1 MFMAPRDQCI
11 RCWELDAV
19 AAGNLDLAREALVPK
34 LGATSE
40 VCLAPLFDLE
50 ALQLREAVVEDVA
63 LAVVA
68 LVRARLGEEL
78 VAPLP
83 LREALR
89 PALGEDVRAAEREG
103 EARRR
108 RDQLGLDLGLL
119 GLGGRGALR
128 EASRVA
134 ERRREDARHLDVR
147 RRLAAPRHLGAHARR
162 RRRGLLAEA
171 PEGGRAD
178 GEGED
183 ELHFY
188 AGGDHDA
195 SPSTATNRV

>member
-1 MFMAPRDQCI
+1 MAPRDQCI

-68 LVRARLGEEL
+68 LVRTRLGEEL

-83 LREALR
+83 LGEPLGA
-89 PALGEDVRAAEREG
+89 AFGEDVRAAERERKAG
-103 EARRR
+103 RRG
-108 RDQLGLDLGLL
+108 DQLGLGRGLL
-119 GLGGRGALR
+119 GLSTSGSFL
-128 EASRVA
+128 EAPGVA
-134 ERRREDARHLDVR
+134 ERRREDLGHLDVCDG
-147 RRLAAPRHLGAHARR
+147 LAALRHLATTRR
-162 RRRGLLAEA
+162 RRRCGLAEA
-171 PEGGRAD
+171 PERGRAD
-178 GEGED
+178 GGESED
-183 ELHFY
+183 ELHLVNLVLCSVLAY
-188 AGGDHDA
+188 
-195 SPSTATNRV
+195 SS

>member
-19 AAGNLDLAREALVPK
+19 ATGNLDLAREALVPE

-50 ALQLREAVVEDVA
+50 ALQLREAVVEDVD

-83 LREALR
+83 LGEPLGA
-89 PALGEDVRAAEREG
+89 AFGEDVWGPNANAKRAGVGINWASASAFLASARAARS
-103 EARRR
+103 ARRPGSPNAVVKILGTWMFVTVWPPCATWPP
-108 RDQLGLDLGLL
+108 RDGAGAADLPKPPN
-119 GLGGRGALR
+119 ADAPT
-128 EASRVA
+128 AS
-134 ERRREDARHLDVR
+134 ARTSFILFDLV
-147 RRLAAPRHLGAHARR
+147 LCSV
-162 RRRGLLAEA
+162 
-171 PEGGRAD
+171 
-178 GEGED
+178 
-183 ELHFY
+183 F
-188 AGGDHDA
+188 A
-195 SPSTATNRV
+195 SSSV